1 MTSALQQQLA
11 QIAAS
16 STHQLDLKAQKVAH
30 GKSLLFEPKVAASQD
45 FNTVY
50 QICHEG
56 FQELCML
63 DPRFAAFAQNLFSE
77 QSKTEDRTQM
87 TKQENEELDT
97 VLESFLGLVGARL
110 LLKPAVKAVEWLV
123 RRFRIHEYNTDFAIL
138 TFLPYHS
145 TPVFLT
151 FLSILPRKFSPTY
164 RFLFPFITSR
174 ASPPRQTIV
183 YTATHTPAFLSALN
197 SYVLKVTKAHQQSPA
212 LLSFWASVAT
222 QAMDGML
229 DEAKAGRGNVQRQR
243 EEDVILQILPVLNE
257 ALSLKNAPELKL
269 GCYMIMTVMA
279 TKASL
284 EDKLLNGMME
294 AITSTWTLETLD
306 HALVSLAILAQE
318 RRSAK
323 LPKAVLR
330 SLLKQDN
337 LADRFLALS
346 RQCRADRLAFGC
358 VLGISE
364 RYGKSAFSDSSAWLE
379 FVEKTLQAQLYDDMQ
394 TGIIIKFLLVT
405 VSRIDEATDVTSEQ
419 RNQLAD
425 FIIRLNQSPIIGQRI
440 SKVIEGEGMDID
452 KLEMQLKTVLRPASE
467 PKKDDDDDVDMEDSL
482 PALPD
487 AVEDVLSSLPSKTSE
502 ISFLAS
508 HESKLFEALSKA
520 FLRCVTSQDSLQKFS
535 QLPLFSENETLY
547 LTFLARFWCGSQPAL
562 ARSTSLGLASKWLD
576 TLDEDKSD
584 FQTLIPYVVNGLGD
598 SSAGVRKVAA
608 EFAAVLS
615 GKLPAKKGSKAAVWS
630 RETIYGSSSKSIKW
644 LSTEDASKVLATAV
658 VPTLE
663 ECTLD
668 ANHIKRVFQSAM
680 DDRAQKHPGASSRG
694 PEFKSSLRSS
704 LCGFL
709 SSHAVNTPLLSIRLR
724 LFSFFDQVGKSGS
737 SSRVQIMLPAVEQ
750 WLSLPKKEAT
760 AISSLESL
768 ELVEVDKLHLRAIG
782 SRDSEGLHLLQRI
795 IEGKFGTDRPNI
807 QEAAFERLR
816 AIWSSL
822 KGGMKQEAAQFLLGL
837 ALYSSDD
844 SLAKTRQE
852 NALETLRTV
861 ELPTE
866 VLTSF
871 LDDVPNAVQLPEN
884 PPAAKRRRTSK
895 AEMARFD
902 TRDTE
907 ETTRALEKLTLVLE
921 LVESSSPENHPAL
934 LCGLFHILGELQQY
948 KIQTSSSLVYLQS
961 LIIGSLLAIV
971 DKMKATGAGIDQA
984 AIRADLLVD
993 CVRHTSNPQVQNS
1006 ALLLVSSLAT
1016 CVPDVV
1022 LHSVMPIFTFMG
1034 SSILRQSDDYS
1045 AHVVDQTVSRVVP
1058 PLAASLRKRKRDL
1071 VLGAAD
1077 LLLSFTA
1084 AYEHIPL
1091 HRRLGLFGQ
1100 LTKKLGPDDSLF
1112 AILAMLLEKYPRD
1125 AAVRRFATELM
1136 RMFDP
1141 VTNLRA
1147 SRRYLDLIED
1157 ALKPKRTMSEVL
1169 FTLSEKNAD
1178 QIQETAIVLLEALSA
1193 LLQDGQLHNRVLRV
1207 LREESEDATAVRN
1220 VFTQL
1225 LEKTIQMSQK
1235 FKDQEN
1241 LKDACAQVL
1250 SSILRLL
1257 PTAELVKSA
1266 ETLLSHSSNDVRR
1279 TALRA
1284 VEAKAINVKQSDIAA
1299 RTALLEF
1306 LPRITSVIQNS
1317 ADISLKHTAVACVDQ
1332 ISEKFGKKD
1341 TAVVASAAEV
1351 VAGEQALGSSDD
1363 RLRVISLLCLAST
1376 VEILQ
1381 DDFIPLVPKV
1391 LPQAFKYLEE
1401 SIDAGSK
1408 QQSLHNAVYSLLCC
1422 IIERVPYIFSGSYL
1436 DSALKLSHK
1445 SAAAELSEDADENR
1459 EQFYQLAAKQ
1469 IDAKDCFAAL
1479 DRNWSS
1485 AVTAGYP
1492 APKEH
1497 LSMLHTALE
1506 TRAKSVVGKNAQ
1518 TLFSFFLK
1526 AFDLRRTQIEEKQS
1540 SSDEADED
1548 DEDDTLSEV
1557 EELEEQINSVALT
1570 MVMKLND
1577 ASFRPFFVRLVEWA
1591 ATTLPKKEVRG
1602 RMLRAT
1608 SLFVFLGTFF
1618 DKLRSIVT
1626 SYSSYVLELAAEVL
1640 SRTADAGAEETALL
1654 KAVLSALT
1662 KSFENDEDDFWTA
1675 PSHFST
1681 ISTPLLAQLPAASTL
1696 PLLHSHAIPALT
1708 ALATAAHSA
1717 DHHKALNTAIL
1728 KLMRAD
1734 AAPTRLAAVKA
1745 HQALTEALGEEWL
1758 GLLPEMLPFIS
1769 ELQEDDDEEVER
1781 ETLRWIRRIEEIL
1794 GESLEGMLQ

>member
-197 SYVLKVTKAHQQSPA
+197 SYVLNVTKAHQQSPA

-243 EEDVILQILPVLNE
+243 EEDVILRILPVLNE

-337 LADRFLALS
+337 LAGRFLALS

-467 PKKDDDDDVDMEDSL
+467 PKKDDDDDDVDMEDSL

-508 HESKLFEALSKA
+508 HESELFEALSKA
-520 FLRCVTSQDSLQKFS
+520 FLR
-535 QLPLFSENETLY
+535 
-547 LTFLARFWCGSQPAL
+547 
-562 ARSTSLGLASKWLD
+562 KWLD

-598 SSAGVRKVAA
+598 SSAGVRKAA
-608 EFAAVLS
+608 ADFAAVLS

-694 PEFKSSLRSS
+694 PDFKSSLRSS

-837 ALYSSDD
+837 ALDSSDD

-934 LCGLFHILGELQQY
+934 LRGLFHILGELQQY

-1006 ALLLVSSLAT
+1006 ALLLISSLAT

-1284 VEAKAINVKQSDIAA
+1284 VEAKAINVKQSDVAA

-1391 LPQAFKYLEE
+1391 LPQAFKYLDE

-1540 SSDEADED
+1540 SSDED

-1708 ALATAAHSA
+1708 ALAAAAHSA

-1745 HQALTEALGEEWL
+1745 QQALTEALGEEWL

>member
-97 VLESFLGLVGARL
+97 VLERFLGLVGARL

-197 SYVLKVTKAHQQSPA
+197 SYVLNVTKAHQQSPA

-229 DEAKAGRGNVQRQR
+229 DEAKAGRGNFQRQR
-243 EEDVILQILPVLNE
+243 EEDVILRILPVLNE

-405 VSRIDEATDVTSEQ
+405 VSRIDEATDVTPEQ

-440 SKVIEGEGMDID
+440 SKVIEGE
-452 KLEMQLKTVLRPASE
+452 
-467 PKKDDDDDVDMEDSL
+467 
-482 PALPD
+482 
-487 AVEDVLSSLPSKTSE
+487 
-502 ISFLAS
+502 
-508 HESKLFEALSKA
+508 
-520 FLRCVTSQDSLQKFS
+520 
-535 QLPLFSENETLY
+535 
-547 LTFLARFWCGSQPAL
+547 
-562 ARSTSLGLASKWLD
+562 D

-598 SSAGVRKVAA
+598 SSAGVRKAAA

-837 ALYSSDD
+837 ALDSSDD

-934 LCGLFHILGELQQY
+934 LRGLFHILGELQQY

-1006 ALLLVSSLAT
+1006 ALLLISSLAT

-1284 VEAKAINVKQSDIAA
+1284 VEAKAINVKQSDVAA

-1445 SAAAELSEDADENR
+1445 STAAELSEDADENR

-1540 SSDEADED
+1540 SSDED

-1708 ALATAAHSA
+1708 ALAAAAHSA

-1745 HQALTEALGEEWL
+1745 QQALTEALGEEWL